1 MKSDHVFVA
10 CAVAAL
16 CLLVLLA
23 PAFLEVR

>member
-10 CAVAAL
+10 CAIVAL
-16 CLLVLLA
+16 CLLVLMA